1 MENSTPCTIGLGSNT
16 TDREYQITQATEFI
30 LGLLDKC
37 SCSEVYESAPYNGK
51 DKPYLNAVIHGLS
64 PFSQEDLVAKLKKWE
79 ADHGRTQMKTFEG
92 VIPIDLDLVIWN
104 SRILRPRDFERHY
117 FNVGYRQLLAQGAF
131 QDEI

>member
-1 MENSTPCTIGLGSNT
+1 M
-16 TDREYQITQATEFI
+16 
-30 LGLLDKC
+30 
-37 SCSEVYESAPYNGK
+37 V
-51 DKPYLNAVIHGLS
+51 HGLS
-64 PFSQEDLVAKLKKWE
+64 TLSQDDLVARLKKWE

-92 VIPIDLDLVIWN
+92 VIPIDIDLVIWD